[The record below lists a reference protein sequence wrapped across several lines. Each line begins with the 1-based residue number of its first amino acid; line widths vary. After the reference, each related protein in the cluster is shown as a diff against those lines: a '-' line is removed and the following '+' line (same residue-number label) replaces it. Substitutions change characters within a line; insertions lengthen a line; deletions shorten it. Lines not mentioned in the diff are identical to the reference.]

1 MNNKSPTLSAREQQE
16 RELIDLE
23 LKSKFFH
30 ELTTRELY
38 EIARART
45 EIFLLEQR
53 IICQD
58 FDGVD
63 YDSLHCFFENDGKI
77 MAYLR
82 AYRAED
88 NIVKIGR
95 VLSITHGIGL
105 GTRLMKES
113 ISKIKR
119 KFNCKAIKIHAQKQA
134 QHFYERLGFIATSSD
149 FLEEGIPHVVMT
161 LIDLREEL

>member
-1 MNNKSPTLSAREQQE
+1 MDFKA
-16 RELIDLE
+16 
-23 LKSKFFH
+23 KFFD

-38 EIARART
+38 GIVQART

-63 YDSLHCFFENDGKI
+63 CDALHCFLEQDGKV

-82 AYRAED
+82 AYRVE
-88 NIVKIGR
+88 NGEIKIGR

-105 GTRLMKES
+105 GTRLMREAVG
-113 ISKIKR
+113 
-119 KFNCKAIKIHAQKQA
+119 AIREKMGDGGIVLNAQAHAEG
-134 QHFYERLGFIATSSD
+134 FYRRLAFQTASPA
-149 FLEEGIPHVVMT
+149 FLEEGIPHVKMV
-161 LIDLREEL
+161 L

>member
-1 MNNKSPTLSAREQQE
+1 MDFKAN
-16 RELIDLE
+16 
-23 LKSKFFH
+23 FFD

-38 EIARART
+38 RIVQART

-63 YDSLHCFFENDGKI
+63 YDSLHCFLEQDGKV

-82 AYRAED
+82 AYRVEGGE
-88 NIVKIGR
+88 IKIGR
-95 VLSITHGIGL
+95 VLSIKHGIGL

-113 ISKIKR
+113 ID
-119 KFNCKAIKIHAQKQA
+119 AIRTRMGNGRIVLNAQKHA
-134 QHFYERLGFIATSSD
+134 EGFYSRLGFQVASSV
-149 FLEEGIPHVVMT
+149 FLEEGIPHVKMT
-161 LIDLREEL
+161 L

>member
-1 MNNKSPTLSAREQQE
+1 M
-16 RELIDLE
+16 E
-23 LKSKFFH
+23 LKIKFFD

-63 YDSLHCFFENDGKI
+63 YDALHCFLEQDGKI
-77 MAYLR
+77 LAYLR
-82 AYRAED
+82 AFPAED
-88 NIVKIGR
+88 GSIRIGR

-105 GTRLMKES
+105 GTRLMRES
-113 ISKIKR
+113 LPHIKTR
-119 KFNCKAIKIHAQKQA
+119 LNAASITLHAQKHA
-134 QHFYERLGFIATSSD
+134 QGFYEKLGFTATSED
-149 FLEEGIPHVVMT
+149 FLEEGVWHVAMQA
-161 LIDLREEL
+161 EL